1 MTAVY
6 PAGGGSVG
14 VSEVA
19 TGPQRYARWSR
30 QDSSDICTDDEGTQ
44 PRRLTPLEKLNLDM
58 CQDEKMVKELTVG
71 RRIGFYKIRGEIGCG
86 NFSHV
91 KLGIHALTKDKV
103 AIKILDKTKLDQKTQ
118 RLLSREISSMETLHH
133 PNIIRLYEVVETL
146 TRLHL
151 VMEYASGGE
160 LYTKISTEG
169 KLSDIDS
176 KIVFSQVL
184 SAVKHMMLSAM
195 DTEDFLSS
203 LLGEEEDGLTINC
216 LSQSPHGS
224 DSGISE
230 DTTPPYCQSPPD
242 SSETDTVPSPGVE
255 PLLYSEYVTE
265 SYEAQVVQTD
275 HCYTLPQGTDALLS
289 VRSENPES
297 DVFIDVDDLDDSM
310 EDDFSPE
317 LPCSLTIE
325 DSTQSSK
332 PDNQFQFKEIVL
344 TDEERRLL
352 TKEGATI
359 PTHMPLTKAEER
371 TLKRVRRKIRNK
383 QSAQE
388 SRKKKKV
395 YVDGLENRVA
405 ICTAHNQELQKK
417 VEMLQKQNISL
428 IEQLRKLQAMVKMS
442 TMKTTTTSTC
452 IMVFLL
458 SFCLIIFP
466 SVNPFGSSNQ
476 KDLYTSSTGM
486 SRALRSYPAVLKD
499 DIISTSAKEVPD
511 QDVLLM
517 ATVENNQVLLSGG
530 QNHTPDYQR
539 VEQSDSESGVNNNSS
554 ADFPTPDQSDLKAD
568 GSLSESHRNSAAVY
582 DSQSKTKESWMEQKP
597 TSVIIQQHRSDEM

>member
-1 MTAVY
+1 MSTYLISAQHHQ
-6 PAGGGSVG
+6 SQMS
-14 VSEVA
+14 VSEDM
-19 TGPQRYARWSR
+19 
-30 QDSSDICTDDEGTQ
+30 DSTDLLGLIFPDEDPGSGDLFL
-44 PRRLTPLEKLNLDM
+44 PEGNNL
-58 CQDEKMVKELTVG
+58 
-71 RRIGFYKIRGEIGCG
+71 
-86 NFSHV
+86 
-91 KLGIHALTKDKV
+91 
-103 AIKILDKTKLDQKTQ
+103 LDD
-118 RLLSREISSMETLHH
+118 LLSEQ
-133 PNIIRLYEVVETL
+133 
-146 TRLHL
+146 
-151 VMEYASGGE
+151 
-160 LYTKISTEG
+160 
-169 KLSDIDS
+169 DI
-176 KIVFSQVL
+176 L
-184 SAVKHMMLSAM
+184 CGM

-203 LLGEEEDGLTINC
+203 LLGEEDDGLAINC

-230 DTTPPYCQSPPD
+230 DTTPPHCQSPHD
-242 SSETDTVPSPGVE
+242 GSETDTVSSPGVE
-255 PLLYSEYVTE
+255 PLFYSEFVTE

-297 DVFIDVDDLDDSM
+297 DVFIDVDDLDVSM
-310 EDDFSPE
+310 DDDFSPE

-325 DSTQSSK
+325 DSTQINK
-332 PDNQFQFKEIVL
+332 LDNQFQFKEIVL

-352 TKEGATI
+352 AKEGATI
-359 PTHMPLTKAEER
+359 PSHMPLTKAEER

-417 VEMLQKQNISL
+417 VEMLQKQNMSL

-476 KDLYTSSTGM
+476 KDLYTSTGM
-486 SRALRSYPAVLKD
+486 SRALRSYPSIQKD
-499 DIISTSAKEVPD
+499 DIISTSPKEVPE

-539 VEQSDSESGVNNNSS
+539 VEQSDSESGVNSNSS
-554 ADFPTPDQSDLKAD
+554 ADFPTPGQSDLKAD
-568 GSLSESHRNSAAVY
+568 ASLSESHRNSAAPPVIY
-582 DSQSKTKESWMEQKP
+582 DSQSKTKESWIEQKP

>member
-1 MTAVY
+1 MTHFLPRWKVISSRNRTKRRHFLFVVHVY
-6 PAGGGSVG
+6 VSYFGSRSSECQMSE
-14 VSEVA
+14 VSE
-19 TGPQRYARWSR
+19 
-30 QDSSDICTDDEGTQ
+30 DMENTDLLGLIFPDEDPGSGDLF
-44 PRRLTPLEKLNLDM
+44 LTEGNNLLED
-58 CQDEKMVKELTVG
+58 
-71 RRIGFYKIRGEIGCG
+71 
-86 NFSHV
+86 
-91 KLGIHALTKDKV
+91 
-103 AIKILDKTKLDQKTQ
+103 
-118 RLLSREISSMETLHH
+118 LLSEQDTL
-133 PNIIRLYEVVETL
+133 LL
-146 TRLHL
+146 
-151 VMEYASGGE
+151 
-160 LYTKISTEG
+160 
-169 KLSDIDS
+169 
-176 KIVFSQVL
+176 Q
-184 SAVKHMMLSAM
+184 MLSGM

-230 DTTPPYCQSPPD
+230 DTTPPHD
-242 SSETDTVPSPGVE
+242 SSETDTVPSPRIE
-255 PLLYSEYVTE
+255 PLLYSECMTE

-275 HCYTLPQGTDALLS
+275 HCYTLPQDTDALLS

-297 DVFIDVDDLDDSM
+297 DVFIDVDDLDMDM
-310 EDDFSPE
+310 DDGFSPE

-352 TKEGATI
+352 AKEGATI
-359 PTHMPLTKAEER
+359 PAHMPLTKAEER

-417 VEMLQKQNISL
+417 VEMLQKQNMSL

-442 TMKTTTTSTC
+442 TIKTTTTSTC

-486 SRALRSYPAVLKD
+486 SRALRSYPAILKD
-499 DIISTSAKEVPD
+499 DIISTSAKEVPE

-517 ATVENNQVLLSGG
+517 ATVENNQVLLSGA

-539 VEQSDSESGVNNNSS
+539 VEQSDSESGVNSNSS
-554 ADFPTPDQSDLKAD
+554 ADFPSPAQSDLKAD
-568 GSLSESHRNSAAVY
+568 ASLSESHRNSAASPVIY
-582 DSQSKTKESWMEQKP
+582 DGQSKTKESWMEQKP
-597 TSVIIQQHRSDEM
+597 TTVIIQQHRSDEM